1 MVAYCHLC
9 VCEWAQVAF
18 STFTHI
24 VLDKSYVPQLFG
36 LFRHIMINQH
46 YSRWFALYLAPYA
59 HPPQSR
65 STAQV

>member
-1 MVAYCHLC
+1 MPLTVEMC
-9 VCEWAQVAF
+9 
-18 STFTHI
+18 
-24 VLDKSYVPQLFG
+24 KSYVPQLFG

-65 STAQV
+65 STAPPQVYLCRCKVPVFNYD

>member
-1 MVAYCHLC
+1 MSHVSLTVEMC
-9 VCEWAQVAF
+9 
-18 STFTHI
+18 
-24 VLDKSYVPQLFG
+24 KSYVPQLFG

-46 YSRWFALYLAPYA
+46 YSRWFALYRAPYA